1 MEKALEKGASCLFNR
16 SMEER
21 GFACD
26 VHCASWTL
34 DILVEAGSPALDVD
48 LKLSSVKDCLSEAT
62 SSASSLTLPV
72 SFSCFSLSSTCCT
85 ARKFG
90 PSSLDTGLSVSLSL
104 FNCGARRCLNSL
116 MRLTP
121 FLVGGTLLAMMSRG
135 VMLWSLCGCDS
146 TDTSLALSLL
156 VAVPLSISELCE
168 EGTTTG

>member
-1 MEKALEKGASCLFNR
+1 MALPRATLLSENLRLISSSEYLWPKRSSLIVEKALEKGASCLFNR
-16 SMEER
+16 SIEER
-21 GFACD
+21 GFVCD

-34 DILVEAGSPALDVD
+34 DRLVEAGSPALDVD

-104 FNCGARRCLNSL
+104 FN
-116 MRLTP
+116 
-121 FLVGGTLLAMMSRG
+121 
-135 VMLWSLCGCDS
+135 
-146 TDTSLALSLL
+146 
-156 VAVPLSISELCE
+156 
-168 EGTTTG
+168 